1 MKFFQTVSV
10 LIVLAAL
17 SACALN
23 PLRSSRL
30 PEAGIEPGVIVEAPA
45 SGSSSASSTTAS
57 APSGGSAASGP
68 LLPPKPVAPARQDS
82 PGATSRRGAY
92 YMDDG
97 PGTEPA
103 PDHRAIA
110 DAKPRREPL
119 LARANRPYAVFGRS
133 YQPMTALV
141 PYRQRGH
148 ASWYGRKFHGQKTAS
163 GEVYNMYAMTA
174 AHPTLPI
181 PSYVRVTNT
190 RTGERVVVRVNDR
203 GPFLNDRLI
212 DLSYTAA
219 AKLGYINAGSAEVE
233 VELLALQDLEPV
245 GTVVQVAQSSAV
257 EKTAVEKTAVE
268 KTVTERIAA
277 EKAAVEKRAEPI
289 VIAVVAAN
297 DVLTPPAEIREE
309 RLQVEVTVK
318 QDETPTPTPTQ
329 APVMVGAKPSAV
341 AIAAAEKLPAT
352 PSVPATIVM
361 PSSAASVTAPA
372 QAQAYLQLGAFSTSE
387 SAESTRSKVRKQL
400 DWIKQPI
407 EIISESG
414 LFKLRAGPYGNRNDA
429 NVMAEK
435 IRIATGSKPFLTTR

>member
-1 MKFFQTVSV
+1 MRLYQTASM
-10 LIVLAAL
+10 LIALATL

-30 PEAGIEPGVIVEAPA
+30 PDVAIEPGVAVETPA
-45 SGSSSASSTTAS
+45 SGGGSASSTTAS
-57 APSGGSAASGP
+57 APSGGTVASGP
-68 LLPPKPVAPARQDS
+68 LTPPKPATATRQEV
-82 PGATSRRGAY
+82 PGPTSRRGAY

-97 PGTEPA
+97 PGAEPA

-119 LARANRPYAVFGRS
+119 LARANRPYVVFGRS

-219 AKLGYINAGSAEVE
+219 AKLGYVNAGSAEVD
-233 VELLALQDLEPV
+233 VELLALQDLEPA
-245 GTVVQVAQSSAV
+245 GTVVQVAQRSAV
-257 EKTAVEKTAVE
+257 EK
-268 KTVTERIAA
+268 
-277 EKAAVEKRAEPI
+277 KADSI
-289 VIAVVAAN
+289 VIAMVAAK

-318 QDETPTPTPTQ
+318 QEETPPPTPTQ
-329 APVMVGAKPSAV
+329 
-341 AIAAAEKLPAT
+341 
-352 PSVPATIVM
+352 
-361 PSSAASVTAPA
+361 A

-407 EIISESG
+407 EIVSESG
-414 LFKLRAGPYGNRNDA
+414 LFKLRAGPYENRNDA
-429 NVMAEK
+429 NAMAEK